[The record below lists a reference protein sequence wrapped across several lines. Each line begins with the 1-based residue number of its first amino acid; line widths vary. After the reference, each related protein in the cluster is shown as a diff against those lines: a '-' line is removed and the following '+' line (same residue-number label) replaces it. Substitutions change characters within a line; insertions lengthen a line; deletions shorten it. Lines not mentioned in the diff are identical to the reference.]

1 MFAKLTG
8 TIDTLFND
16 SLILDVNGVGYHV
29 YSSAKTLSA
38 IGGRGD
44 KASLLIETHVRE
56 DHIHLY
62 GFASAAEQA
71 WFRLLTSVQGVGA
84 KSGLAI
90 LSSCPPEKLMVAI
103 AAQDVTLLRQADGVG
118 PKLAARI
125 ATELKDKV
133 QSMAQPLTPPPKTKT
148 GKAAAQE
155 TEQPQHD
162 PGIDHDA
169 VSVLVNLGYGRSEAF
184 SAVMQVRGKSND
196 NPSPKLDELIKLAL
210 KELAS

>member
-8 TIDTLFND
+8 TIDTIFND

-29 YSSAKTLSA
+29 YASAKTLAA
-38 IGGRGD
+38 IGDRGG

-62 GFASAAEQA
+62 GFASASEQA
-71 WFRLLTSVQGVGA
+71 WFKLLTSVQGVGA

-90 LSSCPPEKLMVAI
+90 LSSCPPDRLLMAI
-103 AAQDVTLLRQADGVG
+103 AAQDVSLLRQADGVG

-133 QSMAQPLTPPPKTKT
+133 QSMSQAPVAPLKPKI
-148 GKAAAQE
+148 GKATAPEEAVSN
-155 TEQPQHD
+155 TS
-162 PGIDHDA
+162 IDSDA
-169 VSVLVNLGYGRSEAF
+169 VSVLVNLGYGRTEAF
-184 SAVMQVRGKSND
+184 SAVMQVRQKSND
-196 NPSPKLDELIKLAL
+196 NPAPKLDELIKLAL

>member
-8 TIDTLFND
+8 TIDTLYND

-38 IGGRGD
+38 IGD
-44 KASLLIETHVRE
+44 KGNKVSLLIETHVRE

-62 GFASAAEQA
+62 GFASASEQA

-90 LSSCPPEKLMVAI
+90 LSSCPPDRLLMAI
-103 AAQDVTLLRQADGVG
+103 AAQDVAVLRQADGVG

-133 QSMAQPLTPPPKTKT
+133 QSMSQPLAAPLKPKT
-148 GKAAAQE
+148 GKSAGPEEPVQD
-155 TEQPQHD
+155 TNLD
-162 PGIDHDA
+162 SDA
-169 VSVLVNLGYGRSEAF
+169 VSVLVNLGYGRTEAF
-184 SAVMQVRGKSND
+184 SAVMQVRQKSND
-196 NPSPKLDELIKLAL
+196 NPAPKLDELIKLAL